1 MGKTTLQHKSTT
13 HSTNPRE
20 ALLSRI
26 KGRTAYI
33 PNLKPIFSDWR
44 GTSSRHCSKWVEL
57 LRKEAEIRIQSLG
70 FSKAKRKKLQAADFG
85 LFTALWWPDARFEE
99 LKTLTYLVIWLFT
112 WDDEIDEPTGAF
124 SGDFDG
130 AQTYREHTL
139 QFVGDCLGL
148 VPVESDFRP
157 LNRIVQSFDIIGST
171 LRASYDVEQC
181 RRFYDA
187 VARFMEASE
196 IEQRFRLK
204 GQIPTLE
211 EYWAFRLGT
220 SAVYIGSAAGEFSM
234 SSQLPSE
241 VMRCKYMEAIWD
253 ETNLIISITNDLVSL
268 KKEMRLDCIDSIVP
282 LTFALT
288 NNIQKAISES
298 LAALKSSKERFN
310 EAAKALLSGQA
321 EDEEMYQR
329 VNRFI
334 EVQKSNCVG
343 NLIWSL
349 ETQRYSMLEVVN
361 EDGSQTFTL

>member
-1 MGKTTLQHKSTT
+1 MGKTTLQPKTT
-13 HSTNPRE
+13 TDLTSPRE
-20 ALLSRI
+20 ALLSRL
-26 KGRTAYI
+26 KGRTAHI

-44 GTSSRHCSKWVEL
+44 ETGLRHCSKWVEP

-70 FSKAKRKKLQAADFG
+70 FSKTKQKQLEAADFG

-99 LKTLTYLVIWLFT
+99 LKTLTYLVTWLFT
-112 WDDEIDEPTGAF
+112 WDDEIDEPTGTF

-139 QFVGDCLGL
+139 QFVGNCLGL
-148 VPVESDFRP
+148 VPIEPDFRP
-157 LNRIVQSFDIIGST
+157 LNRIVRSFDIIGST

-181 RRFYDA
+181 RRFYNE

-196 IEQRFRLK
+196 AEQTFRLR
-204 GQIPTLE
+204 GQVPTLQ

-241 VMRCKYMEAIWD
+241 VMRSKYMEAIWD
-253 ETNLIISITNDLVSL
+253 ETNVMISITNDLISL
-268 KKEMRLDCIDSIVP
+268 KKEMRQDCIDSIVP

-288 NNIQKAISES
+288 NDIQKAISES

-310 EAAKALLSGQA
+310 EAARALLSGQA
-321 EDEEMYQR
+321 EDEEIYQK
-329 VNRFI
+329 VKRFI

-349 ETQRYSMLEVVN
+349 ETQRYSMLDVVS